1 LPHRSEFVRQQL
13 FGVRRLDFFVGE
25 LTINQWLVIGFRI
38 IGLMFK
44 VTTGVIGVKL
54 IRVVDKGLE
63 IMFGIRV
70 GSSGY

>member
-1 LPHRSEFVRQQL
+1 M
-13 FGVRRLDFFVGE
+13 GE

-38 IGLMFK
+38 IGLMFM